1 MISMKGM
8 KRYLLDNILS
18 SYLFS
23 CICLLTSF
31 LAYILLNL
39 VFDLLIYLLI
49 IQSSHLKEDEEGTM
63 SVECV
68 GFSKGT
74 FRWAASGG
82 MDKTLK
88 VTCFFILV
96 ILFVRS

>member
-1 MISMKGM
+1 MLLFNL
-8 KRYLLDNILS
+8 YLCLRWHPPWRNSLTDIILYS
-18 SYLFS
+18 RFE
-23 CICLLTSF
+23 F
-31 LAYILLNL
+31 
-39 VFDLLIYLLI
+39 
-49 IQSSHLKEDEEGTM
+49 KEDEEGTM

-88 VTCFFILV
+88 VLCCAVLYCTVLYCTVLYCTALYFIVSYCIISNRTVL
-96 ILFVRS
+96 